1 MERKGHKKICTEQG
15 KLCSTQKRLTRA
27 HIIYSTQLALEIIQR
42 NYRSRPLIR
51 QREEMHIP
59 RGELLRFI
67 SGKRRIF
74 PPSNNPRRT
83 RSGSRRGHA
92 KGDPRRHI
100 QNIGF
105 SHRDQYRILLHQK
118 CPTCDSRGKLI
129 QVHPVQGT

>member
-1 MERKGHKKICTEQG
+1 M
-15 KLCSTQKRLTRA
+15 
-27 HIIYSTQLALEIIQR
+27 EIIQR

-59 RGELLRFI
+59 RGERLRII

-74 PPSNNPRRT
+74 PLQITLDTQEVALGGVMPKATLDDIYKILAVRMAIKNRT
-83 RSGSRRGHA
+83 
-92 KGDPRRHI
+92 
-100 QNIGF
+100 
-105 SHRDQYRILLHQK
+105 LLQK

>member
-1 MERKGHKKICTEQG
+1 
-15 KLCSTQKRLTRA
+15 L
-27 HIIYSTQLALEIIQR
+27 LALEIIQR

-59 RGELLRFI
+59 RGERLRII

-74 PPSNNPRRT
+74 PPSNNPRYT

-92 KGDPRRHI
+92 KGDPRRHK
-100 QNIGF
+100 QNKGS
-105 SHRDQYRILLHQK
+105 SHGDKKNRTLLQK